1 MFLGQMLLLLCLS
14 LPSMVWADHLPDYV
28 EAGTSVNDIPLPLTD
43 KTAAELALVEN
54 GGKVLSVRSERYEN
68 HDIFRVKMLHDDG
81 KVKTYRID
89 RETGYTMP

>member
-1 MFLGQMLLLLCLS
+1 MFLGRMLLLLS
-14 LPSMVWADHLPDYV
+14 LTLPFIVGADHLPDDV
-28 EAGTSVNDIPLPLTD
+28 EAGTSVNDIPLPLTE

-68 HDIFRVKMLHDDG
+68 HETFRVKMLHDDG
-81 KVKTYRID
+81 KVKTYHLD

>member
-1 MFLGQMLLLLCLS
+1 MFLGRMLLLVCFT
-14 LPSMVWADHLPDYV
+14 LPFTVWADHLPDDV

-43 KTAAELALVEN
+43 KTAAELAQVEN
-54 GGKVLSVRSERYEN
+54 GGKVLSVRPEKYEN
-68 HDIFRVKMLHDDG
+68 HHIFRVKMLHDDG